1 MSNGYCVTMSLV
13 CHLGLVTLG
22 SLDWTVLGSSVL
34 LCYSQLLQGVLPGC
48 TPVQKVCCV
57 QSVLYSYNW
66 SDQSNNMASPCPR
79 PLIWLWCRSQLGGA
93 TILALETRDTLHNSA
108 VVRK

>member
-22 SLDWTVLGSSVL
+22 SLDWTELCVIVL
-34 LCYSQLLQGVLPGC
+34 QLLQGVLPGC

-66 SDQSNNMASPCPR
+66 SDQSHNMASTCPR
-79 PLIWLWCRSQLGGA
+79 PLICLWCRSQLGGA

>member
-22 SLDWTVLGSSVL
+22 SLDWTELCVIVL
-34 LCYSQLLQGVLPGC
+34 QLLQGVLPGC

-66 SDQSNNMASPCPR
+66 SDQSHNLACPCPR

-93 TILALETRDTLHNSA
+93 TILALLRD
-108 VVRK
+108 